1 MLIWAVG
8 SVIIASLVAGALT
21 FAVKRIAFRR
31 NWLGQA
37 MPHHVHDGPIPRLG
51 GISIFLTV
59 IVLGSA
65 LTLIPVAS
73 GIVLSPGVFVI
84 FVAGSLVFA
93 VGLWDD
99 FSPITPLAKAVL
111 EVVAALVLYWAH
123 FRIESLPPFT
133 DSLPPILSLLITV
146 FWVVGVT
153 NAFNLID
160 GLDGLASGSALISSI
175 TLGVLFTVVGRP
187 EFAVLSFVVAGAL
200 AGFLKFNFS
209 PAVIF
214 LGDCGSLFV
223 GFLMS
228 ALGLVLFNS
237 ISSPAATLIPLLAF
251 GLPVLDTVLAIV
263 RRVLKRQP
271 IYMPDCEHMHH
282 QLVARGVS
290 VPGAAVLLYG
300 IGAFLCA
307 VGVMLVSVPNHSA
320 LLLTLPIG
328 CFAGCFVG
336 FGYYRYVPELQALGR
351 VEIRASDRER
361 AELSVASEKFSKRR
375 KSAVLRDVDL
385 KDPEL
390 SAMAHGT
397 HDRQATG
404 VAFSDD

>member
-8 SVIIASLVAGALT
+8 SLIIASLFAGALT
-21 FAVKRIAFRR
+21 LAVKAIAFHR

-37 MPHHVHDGPIPRLG
+37 MPHHFHDGPIPRLG
-51 GISIFLTV
+51 GVSIFLTLV
-59 IVLGSA
+59 SLAFCLEIIRVPWMIAPSRLLVMFLGGA
-65 LTLIPVAS
+65 V
-73 GIVLSPGVFVI
+73 
-84 FVAGSLVFA
+84 VFA
-93 VGLWDD
+93 IGLWDD
-99 FSPITPLAKAVL
+99 FSPISPAMKAFF
-111 EVVAALVLYWAH
+111 EVVAALVLYWGH
-123 FRIESLPPFT
+123 FRIESLPPFA
-133 DSLPPILSLLITV
+133 DSLPPYLSLLLTV
-146 FWVVGVT
+146 LWVLGVT

-160 GLDGLASGSALISSI
+160 GLDGLAAGSALISSL
-175 TLGVLFTVVGRP
+175 TLGLLFTAAGRP
-187 EFAVLSFVVAGAL
+187 EFAILSLIIAGAL

-228 ALGLVLFNS
+228 ALGLVLFNC
-237 ISSPAATLIPLLAF
+237 ISSPAVTLIPLLAF
-251 GLPVLDTVLAIV
+251 GLPVLDTALAIV

-282 QLVARGVS
+282 QLIARGFS

-300 IGAFLCA
+300 ISAFFSA
-307 VGVMLVSVPNHSA
+307 VGVLLVSIPNHSA

-336 FGYYRYVPELQALGR
+336 FGYYKYVPELQPFSRMEVPA
-351 VEIRASDRER
+351 EQPNSD
-361 AELSVASEKFSKRR
+361 ELSNQSAKLAKRR
-375 KSAVLRDVDL
+375 KSRALQQKEVEN
-385 KDPEL
+385 PEL
-390 SAMAHGT
+390 TTVARGT
-397 HDRQATG
+397 HDRHVTG

>member
-1 MLIWAVG
+1 MIIWAVG
-8 SVIIASLVAGALT
+8 SLIVASVFAGALT
-21 FAVKRIAFRR
+21 FAVKRIAFRQ

-37 MPHHVHDGPIPRLG
+37 MPHHLHDGPVPRLG
-51 GISIFLTV
+51 GISIFVTFFA
-59 IVLGSA
+59 LGSA
-65 LTLIPVAS
+65 LTFLPVAS
-73 GIVLSPGVFVI
+73 GIGSSLLLVI
-84 FVAGSLVFA
+84 FFAGSLIFA

-99 FSPITPLAKAVL
+99 FSPITPLVKAVL
-111 EVVAALVLYWAH
+111 EVVAALVLYWGH
-123 FRIESLPPFT
+123 FRIESLPPIA
-133 DSLPPILSLLITV
+133 DSLPPVLSLLITV
-146 FWVVGVT
+146 LWVLGVT

-160 GLDGLASGSALISSI
+160 GLDGLASGSALISSL

-187 EFAVLSFVVAGAL
+187 EFAVLSFVVAGSL

-263 RRVLKRQP
+263 RRVLKRRP

-282 QLVARGVS
+282 QLIARGFS

-300 IGAFLCA
+300 ISAFLCA
-307 VGVMLVSVPNHSA
+307 VSVLLVSVPNHSA

-328 CFAGCFVG
+328 CFALCFVG
-336 FGYYRYVPELQALGR
+336 FGYYKYVPELQALGR
-351 VEIRASDRER
+351 VEIRASQ
-361 AELSVASEKFSKRR
+361 AESPELAVESEKFPKRR
-375 KSAVLRDVDL
+375 KSATLRHVEIEE
-385 KDPEL
+385 PEL
-390 SAMAHGT
+390 SAAVHGAH
-397 HDRQATG
+397 DQRATG

>member
-1 MLIWAVG
+1 MIIWAVG
-8 SVIIASLVAGALT
+8 SLIVASMFAGALT
-21 FAVKRIAFRR
+21 FAVKRVAFRR

-37 MPHHVHDGPIPRLG
+37 MPHHLHDGPVPRLG

-59 IVLGSA
+59 LALGSA
-65 LTLIPVAS
+65 VIFLPVAT
-73 GIVLSPGVFVI
+73 GIVLSPGVLVI
-84 FVAGSLVFA
+84 FVAGGLVFA

-99 FSPITPLAKAVL
+99 FSPITPLAKAAL
-111 EVVAALVLYWAH
+111 EVVAALVLYWGH
-123 FRIESLPPFT
+123 YRIESLPPMAA
-133 DSLPPILSLLITV
+133 SLPPVLSLFITV
-146 FWVVGVT
+146 FWVLGVT

-160 GLDGLASGSALISSI
+160 GLDGLASGSALISSL

-187 EFAVLSFVVAGAL
+187 EFAVLSFVVAGSL

-228 ALGLVLFNS
+228 ALGLVFFNS
-237 ISSPAATLIPLLAF
+237 ISSPLATLIPLLAF

-282 QLVARGVS
+282 QLIARGFS

-300 IGAFLCA
+300 ISAFLCV
-307 VGVMLVSVPNHSA
+307 VGVLLVSVPNHSA

-328 CFAGCFVG
+328 CFGGCFVG
-336 FGYYRYVPELQALGR
+336 FGYYKYVPELQAFGR
-351 VEIRASDRER
+351 VEIRASQVGPAEIPVGSDR
-361 AELSVASEKFSKRR
+361 FSKQR
-375 KSAVLRDVDL
+375 KSAVLRQIEI
-385 KDPEL
+385 KEPEL
-390 SAMAHGT
+390 SAVAHGRE
-397 HDRQATG
+397 RQVTG